1 MRFIGIVFG
10 SVLLALIIVVLQ
22 VARPGAAS
30 AGEERRSLI
39 SERITW
45 LWAPPVRRTVSL
57 P

>member
-1 MRFIGIVFG
+1 MRFIEIVLG
-10 SVLLALIIVVLQ
+10 CVLLVLVVVLLQ

-30 AGEERRSLI
+30 AGEEARNAL

-45 LWAPPVRRTVSL
+45 LRAPALRRMSAL

>member
-1 MRFIGIVFG
+1 VRFIGIVFG

>member
-1 MRFIGIVFG
+1 MRFIDIVLG
-10 SVLLALIIVVLQ
+10 CVLLGLIVVLLQ

-30 AGEERRSLI
+30 AGEEARNMV

-45 LWAPPVRRTVSL
+45 LRTPVMRRTGSL